1 MSLSLIK
8 TQSRTVLQ
16 GSRPALPTVGSIC
29 SPVRTFHVT
38 RFMWA
43 RAMTSLSACSSN
55 DIPERL
61 QQHTDAKRRPSGAS
75 YTSVKHTR
83 RGHELMPAS
92 ALLPY
97 KSNSL
102 SHRLIIET
110 CLISLCKTVKGNK
123 SSANNRDMNIL
134 APIILRSAPLD
145 WKAIAA
151 AQPNMSPEIAPRK
164 YQRFFSSTQHQRPHE
179 ITHSSLDEPH
189 PGYPLRSRSHPDL
202 PPGPP
207 RD

>member
-1 MSLSLIK
+1 MLTCKNVSCDEIYVG
-8 TQSRTVLQ
+8 QS
-16 GSRPALPTVGSIC
+16 
-29 SPVRTFHVT
+29 H
-38 RFMWA
+38 
-43 RAMTSLSACSSN
+43 
-55 DIPERL
+55 DIPEHL

-92 ALLPY
+92 ALFPY

-102 SHRLIIET
+102 SHRLIVKT

-134 APIILRSAPLD
+134 APITLRSAPLD

-164 YQRFFSSTQHQRPHE
+164 YQRFFSSTQYHRPHE

-189 PGYPLRSRSHPDL
+189 PGYPLRSRLHPDL